1 MQSESAPVPGA
12 TVSVTLKSPSGG
24 TSVVT
29 ATTAANGTATV
40 TYSLK
45 QRDPSGTYQV
55 QTVATKNGAT
65 GSGNGKMTFS
75 VSMNTRTSPRTGTL
89 TIAGETFT
97 VTQDAGN

>member
-40 TYSLK
+40 STRSNK
-45 QRDPSGTYQV
+45 GIRAGRTS
-55 QTVATKNGAT
+55 QTVATKNGAA
-65 GSGNGKMTFS
+65 GSST
-75 VSMNTRTSPRTGTL
+75 T
-89 TIAGETFT
+89 T
-97 VTQDAGN
+97 VNVQ